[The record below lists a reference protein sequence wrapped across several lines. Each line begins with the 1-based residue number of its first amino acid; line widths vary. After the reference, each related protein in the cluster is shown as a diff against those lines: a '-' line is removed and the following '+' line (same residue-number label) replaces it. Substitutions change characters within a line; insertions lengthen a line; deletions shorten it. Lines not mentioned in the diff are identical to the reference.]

1 MLSSAAT
8 FTAITVLAYIYL
20 DSSAAS
26 LVMTALLPLAT
37 VPVIIRTMMFV
48 DSTKESGAILEE
60 SNHVIFFAFVCM
72 DKSTLHLLLQMM
84 FESILSIRTVVSFSL
99 QKKLMQVYTNALT
112 PYKRYM
118 LHMISVI

>member
-1 MLSSAAT
+1 MLSSAAS

-37 VPVIIRTMMFV
+37 VPVIIRTMMSV
-48 DSTKESGAILEE
+48 DSTKESGAILGE